1 MTWVTALASAL
12 WIGGLWIGALCIGA
26 QPALAA
32 DPLRFWNLTSVTIT
46 RLVLAPA
53 GSGAFGPDQC
63 ANDRDGAVDHDERL
77 RLTAMTPGRYDV
89 QLTTK
94 PGRICLI
101 RNVEVTDG
109 RKFAF
114 ALDDGDLT
122 DCR

>member
-1 MTWVTALASAL
+1 VTRVTALA
-12 WIGGLWIGALCIGA
+12 GVLWIGAVWIGA

-32 DPLRFWNLTSVTIT
+32 DPLRFWNLTTATIT
-46 RLVLAPA
+46 HLVLAPA
-53 GSGAFGPDQC
+53 GSGAFGADQC

-77 RLTAMTPGRYDV
+77 RLTAITPGRYDV

-101 RNVEVTDG
+101 RNVEVKAG
-109 RKFAF
+109 GKFAF
-114 ALDDGDLT
+114 TLDDGDLT

>member
-1 MTWVTALASAL
+1 MTRIAALAGIL
-12 WIGGLWIGALCIGA
+12 WIGVLWIGA

-32 DPLRFWNLTSVTIT
+32 DPLRFWNLTTATIT

-53 GSGAFGPDQC
+53 GSGAFGADQC

-77 RLTAMTPGRYDV
+77 RLTAITPGRYDV

-101 RNVEVTDG
+101 RNVEVKAG
-109 RKFAF
+109 GKFAF
-114 ALDDGDLT
+114 TLDDGDLT

>member
-77 RLTAMTPGRYDV
+77 RLTAITPGRYDV

>member
-1 MTWVTALASAL
+1 MTRVMAM
-12 WIGGLWIGALCIGA
+12 IGAFWIGAFWIGAIWIGA

-77 RLTAMTPGRYDV
+77 RLAEITPGRYDV

-101 RNVEVTDG
+101 RNVEVTAG

>member
-1 MTWVTALASAL
+1 MTRVVAPVNAMRICA
-12 WIGGLWIGALCIGA
+12 LWIGALCVGT

-46 RLVLAPA
+46 RLMLAPA
-53 GSGAFGPDQC
+53 GSDAFGPDQC

-77 RLTAMTPGRYDV
+77 SLTAVTPGRYDV

-94 PGRICLI
+94 PGRMCLI
-101 RNVEVTDG
+101 RNVEVTNG

-114 ALDDGDLT
+114 SLDDGDLT

>member
-1 MTWVTALASAL
+1 MTRVTALAGAL
-12 WIGGLWIGALCIGA
+12 GIGVLGIGAVWIGA

-32 DPLRFWNLTSVTIT
+32 DPLRFWNLTTATIT
-46 RLVLAPA
+46 HLVLAPA
-53 GSGAFGPDQC
+53 GSGAFGADQC

-77 RLTAMTPGRYDV
+77 RLTAITPGRYDV

-101 RNVEVTDG
+101 RNVEVKAG
-109 RKFAF
+109 GKFAF
-114 ALDDGDLT
+114 TLDDGDLT